1 RNMPTPDA
9 LIRNILSDMKVELT
23 EMFDR
28 NFERKGF
35 FGSKWK
41 PRKNKKAKGSLLHVT
56 GKMRRSIRASV
67 RGKGVHYSSP
77 LPYTALH
84 NEGGK
89 FAQNVRTHTRTN
101 RRTGKTYTVRS
112 HTRQITMPKRQFI
125 GDHKEVRQAIKQI
138 VHENITE
145 FFDNLA
151 KELRK

>member
-1 RNMPTPDA
+1 MEAPEEQKGERVAPACNGKNAP
-9 LIRNILSDMKVELT
+9 
-23 EMFDR
+23 FDPGVR
-28 NFERKGF
+28 SWER
-35 FGSKWK
+35 
-41 PRKNKKAKGSLLHVT
+41 
-56 GKMRRSIRASV
+56 
-67 RGKGVHYSSP
+67 VHYSSP

>member
-1 RNMPTPDA
+1 MPKPDE

-151 KELRK
+151 KELRI

>member
-1 RNMPTPDA
+1 MPKPDE

-35 FGSKWK
+35 FGSKWR

-145 FFDNLA
+145 FSITSQRVE
-151 KELRK
+151 K

>member
-1 RNMPTPDA
+1 MANLHNKILKDA
-9 LIRNILSDMKVELT
+9 QVKLT
-23 EMFDR
+23 SMFDD
-28 NFERKGF
+28 NFRRQGF
-35 FGSKWK
+35 FGKKWTPTKVSKV
-41 PRKNKKAKGSLLHVT
+41 NKAGKRGSILIVT
-56 GKMRRSIRASV
+56 GQMRRSVRSQIRGNAVVFTSD
-67 RGKGVHYSSP
+67 
-77 LPYTALH
+77 LPYTSLH

-89 FAQNVRTHTRTN
+89 FTQRIRTHTRTN

-138 VHENITE
+138 VYENITE

>member
-1 RNMPTPDA
+1 MSQPDE
-9 LIRNILSDMKVELT
+9 LIPNILSYIKVELT
-23 EMFDR
+23 QMFDR
-28 NFERKGF
+28 NYERKGF
-35 FGSKWK
+35 FGSRWK
-41 PRKNKKAKGSLLHVT
+41 PRRDKQAKGSLLHVA

-89 FAQNVRTHTRTN
+89 FTQSVRAHTRTN

-125 GDHKEVRQAIKQI
+125 GDHKEVRQAIERI
-138 VHENITE
+138 VHENVTE
-145 FFDNLA
+145 FFDKLA

>member
-1 RNMPTPDA
+1 MEAPEEQKGERVAPACNGKNAPFDPGVRSWERGA
-9 LIRNILSDMKVELT
+9 LFL
-23 EMFDR
+23 
-28 NFERKGF
+28 
-35 FGSKWK
+35 
-41 PRKNKKAKGSLLHVT
+41 PA
-56 GKMRRSIRASV
+56 A
-67 RGKGVHYSSP
+67 VH
-77 LPYTALH
+77 H